1 MAKVKSYRGIGG
13 VYKVGQWYYARW
25 TINGK
30 KHTVPTHCT
39 NKEKALEF
47 LAKETHAYTYES
59 RRGQLEH
66 IKTEISMM
74 DKTEEEYQQYANRI
88 ELKNLKEEVF
98 KSKNMSENV
107 GGTRNV
113 YSTTIKYFVEWIDEN
128 KNHIKHM
135 GEVDKKVV
143 EEYLDWVKEVH
154 GVGAKNRA
162 VVFLGACWNA
172 LKSKA
177 HLTSN
182 PWKEGFGVEKVEES
196 PKQNL
201 TRDEFKRLEEVCR
214 KNKQDWIIFRIST
227 LTAMRLSDACLFK
240 WSWISP
246 DWKLISFV
254 PHKLRRFGKKITIP
268 MTAQLKELLDEI
280 PKGESDYIQPHMAK
294 IYNSRSIVPHTRK
307 LFKKA
312 NIEMK
317 NEKGV
322 TVKSWH
328 SLRVW
333 AISTMLESGIPL
345 ATVQSIAGH
354 IDSDMTQHY
363 YRMDLDKT
371 RKAIEGL
378 NVSATGIETV
388 TIPKDEYDKLLSI
401 KMAYEDLV
409 KSGKVDVDSVPW

>member
-47 LAKETHAYTYES
+47 LAKQTHAYTYET
-59 RRGQLEH
+59 RRGMLEH
-66 IKTEISMM
+66 IKTEISLM
-74 DKTEEEYQQYANRI
+74 DKGEEEYQQVANQI
-88 ELKNLKEEVF
+88 QLKNLKEEVF
-98 KSKNMSENV
+98 KAKNIDEAS
-107 GGTRNV
+107 GGTRDV
-113 YSTTIKYFVEWIDEN
+113 YSTVIKYFVEWIDEHHH
-128 KNHIKHM
+128 HINHM
-135 GEVDKKVV
+135 GAVEKKVV
-143 EEYLDWVKEVH
+143 EEYLDWLKSEH

-162 VVFLGACWNA
+162 VIFLGACWTA
-172 LKSKA
+172 LKTKA

-182 PWKEGFGVEKVEES
+182 PWKNFEVEKTEES

-201 TRDEFKRLEEVCR
+201 TKEEFKRLEEVCR
-214 KNKQDWIIFRIST
+214 KKKQDWVIFRIST
-227 LTAMRLSDACLFK
+227 LTAMRLSDACLFR

-246 DWKLISFV
+246 DEKMISYV
-254 PHKLRRFGKKITIP
+254 PHKLRRYGKKITIP
-268 MTAQLKELLDEI
+268 MTSQLKELLDSI
-280 PKGESDYIQPHMAK
+280 PRGESDFIQPHMAS
-294 IYNSRSIVPHTRK
+294 IYMSRSIVPHTRK

-317 NEKGV
+317 NDKGV

-378 NVSATGIETV
+378 NTSATGVETI

-401 KMAYEDLV
+401 KLAYEDLV
-409 KSGKVDVDSVPW
+409 KKGVVEIESVPWN